1 MLRGITWLG
10 HASFEV
16 RDKARRI
23 YIDPWKLSNPQ
34 PADLV
39 LVTHGHRDHLS
50 PEDLARVCSQDT
62 TVVCPQG
69 CEAQVADLECQVRTV
84 KPGETLEVLG
94 YPMEV
99 VYSYNTNK
107 PNHPRGD
114 QHVGYVI
121 EVGGRRIYHAGD
133 TDLIPEMADIRCDVA
148 LLPIGGTYTMDAD
161 EWLEAIARI
170 RPKVV
175 VPMHWGDIVG
185 GPEDAERVRDGAPEG
200 VEVAILTA
208 GG

>member
-1 MLRGITWLG
+1 MLEGITWLG
-10 HASFEV
+10 HASFAVCDDE
-16 RDKARRI
+16 RRI
-23 YIDPWKLSNPQ
+23 YIDPCKLVDPQ

-50 PEDLARVCSQDT
+50 PEDLGRICGQDT
-62 TVVCPQG
+62 IIVCPQG
-69 CEAQVADLECQVRTV
+69 CEEQLSDLGCKVRTV
-84 KPGETLEVLG
+84 KPGTTTEVLG
-94 YPMEV
+94 YAIEV

-148 LLPIGGTYTMDAD
+148 LLPIGGTYTMDA
-161 EWLEAIARI
+161 EEGLEAIARI

-175 VPMHWGDIVG
+175 VPMHWGDLVG
-185 GPEDAERVRDGAPEG
+185 GPKDAERVRDGAPEG
-200 VEVAILTA
+200 VEVAVLTV
-208 GG
+208 GS